1 LVPVEP
7 ITSNFDLPSPRD
19 GDGDVIAVGADLAPG
34 TLIQAYRK
42 GLFPMNLSDGHL
54 GWWSPV
60 ERAIIPLDGL
70 KVSRSLRKSVRR
82 FTVTVDEDFE
92 GVIQGCADPS
102 REGGWITDDIVTA
115 YPELH
120 KLGWAHSVEVWD
132 YEGVLAGG
140 LYGVAIGGLF
150 AGESMFHRARDASK
164 VALVH
169 LVVIMNQGGGKLVDV
184 QWITPHLEAMGAV
197 VIGRDDYLKRLPA
210 ALVVPG
216 LFDRIDETG
225 TV

>member
-1 LVPVEP
+1 M
-7 ITSNFDLPSPRD
+7 
-19 GDGDVIAVGADLAPG
+19 IAVGADLAPG

-70 KVSRSLRKSVRR
+70 KVSRSLRQSVRR
-82 FTVTVDEDFE
+82 FTLTVDEDFE
-92 GVIQGCADPS
+92 GVIEGCADPS

-115 YPELH
+115 YTELH
-120 KLGWAHSVEVWD
+120 GLGWAHSVEVWD

-184 QWITPHLEAMGAV
+184 QWMTPHLEAMGAV
-197 VIGRDDYLKRLPA
+197 VIGRDEYLARLPT
-210 ALVVPG
+210 ALAVPG
-216 LFDRIDETG
+216 PFDRMDETG